1 MGGWAYFDY
10 ELKAALKD
18 GAFTLRTG
26 LAVAALETGLKPCC
40 GIPPCGR
47 RGGRLHPLKS

>member
-18 GAFTLRTG
+18 GAFTLGAG
-26 LAVAALETGLKPCC
+26 LAVAALETGLKPSSE
-40 GIPPCGR
+40 IWT
-47 RGGRLHPLKS
+47 